1 MRPAALAA
9 ILASTTILSGCAGTI
24 AGVSLSSLSSF
35 AGFASTLFTGAD
47 LGEHAAS
54 LVTGKDC
61 RFSEGL
67 MREDR
72 DVCEEPGSV
81 ATRDDFHGIFVERID
96 ADGTIIF
103 AAPKYMAA
111 SVGAGENENNP
122 DVVWAQIKAQKVVE
136 EGERQLARAESN
148 QQINVAALAS
158 GALSPESLGFLP
170 GGVTVAGEDVDGE
183 TASQTATR
191 PRPIANA
198 ARNTTSGKES
208 GKPTSAAPAESDQPA
223 LDERSFTA
231 SLQFAGAT
239 GQGGPFIPASTNS
252 TPVVSTLVN
261 GEPIVVMRIG
271 PVMNAVASAPS
282 EHFSAM
288 PLEPI
293 SAVTAPSFVAQTSAA
308 TSPQA
313 IISSIPKAPKIVPV
327 PVEPP
332 TEIVDATPSNP
343 VMRPRNK
350 PNATEI
356 AAVTPKPVKPKE
368 AAAAPVVS
376 AREEDDVYRPPSQD
390 AFDSPAPDLTAPQP
404 APVAA
409 PEEDPETSATSG
421 PAPLVPMPQP

>member
-9 ILASTTILSGCAGTI
+9 ILASTTILSGCAGTL

-282 EHFSAM
+282 ELFSAL
-288 PLEPI
+288 PLEPV
-293 SAVTAPSFVAQTSAA
+293 SAAPAPGFVTQTSDA

-327 PVEPP
+327 PVAPAPEF
-332 TEIVDATPSNP
+332 VDAAPSKP
-343 VMRPRNK
+343 VSRPRNK
-350 PNATEI
+350 PNTTEI
-356 AAVTPKPVKPKE
+356 AAATPKPAKPKE
-368 AAAAPVVS
+368 TAAAPVVS

-390 AFDSPAPDLTAPQP
+390 AFDSPAPDLTTPL
-404 APVAA
+404 PVAV
-409 PEEDPETSATSG
+409 PEDNSETAATSG